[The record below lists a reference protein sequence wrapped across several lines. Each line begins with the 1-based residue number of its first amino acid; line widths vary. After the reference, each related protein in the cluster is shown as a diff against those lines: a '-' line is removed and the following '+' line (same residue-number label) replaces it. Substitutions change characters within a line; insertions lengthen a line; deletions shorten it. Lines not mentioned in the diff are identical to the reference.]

1 MRTGPALTAW
11 RGAARCVLIAST
23 ALLATGGA
31 QAASLVRS
39 VHIPRGWGSPANE
52 SRVIW
57 NRLFWACLQSCG
69 RPLDRP
75 PALEWKGTAMSSAAD
90 TSTSPK
96 GSTSPV
102 TAGSIAEAHPK
113 EVQQWLRIGS
123 AVLIDVREP
132 DEHARERIQG
142 ARLLPLS
149 RFDLNQAAA
158 WSKPGQTIALHCRS
172 GRRSADACRL
182 AASLASR
189 GTRVVN
195 MTGGIEA
202 WKSESLP
209 VETDTWI
216 AGLSVM
222 RQVQL
227 VIGVGLIAGSV
238 LAWLVHPAFIAV
250 PAFLGAGLTLAG
262 ATGTCA
268 LAAIIGRMPWNKAG
282 AGHGSCTTGSCV

>member
-1 MRTGPALTAW
+1 
-11 RGAARCVLIAST
+11 
-23 ALLATGGA
+23 
-31 QAASLVRS
+31 
-39 VHIPRGWGSPANE
+39 
-52 SRVIW
+52 
-57 NRLFWACLQSCG
+57 
-69 RPLDRP
+69 
-75 PALEWKGTAMSSAAD
+75 
-90 TSTSPK
+90 
-96 GSTSPV
+96 
-102 TAGSIAEAHPK
+102 
-113 EVQQWLRIGS
+113 
-123 AVLIDVREP
+123 
-132 DEHARERIQG
+132 
-142 ARLLPLS
+142 
-149 RFDLNQAAA
+149 
-158 WSKPGQTIALHCRS
+158 
-172 GRRSADACRL
+172 
-182 AASLASR
+182 
-189 GTRVVN
+189 